1 MQQDKNMKI
10 EVNKQEIFTDYVWSF
25 MMPDHE
31 HWKKE
36 IENIVLVEKNKS
48 IHNFST
54 ENLQDKPVRAHK
66 TAWDS
71 FRRYPAVFNI
81 VKIIAAVIK
90 ESIEQEGWEAPN
102 LTAMD
107 GWINWFE
114 KNQFAHQHQHNT
126 LLSAVYYVSS
136 EHSPSEFFFHRD
148 DRFRL
153 RKENEES
160 NIKLVKPKEGSVI
173 FFTGCQSHS
182 VSANTSDQTRITLA
196 INYMGDYVK
205 NWNPYDEAK

>member
-1 MQQDKNMKI
+1 MKI
-10 EVNKQEIFTDYVWSF
+10 KVDKHVIFTDYVWSF

-36 IENIVLVEKNKS
+36 IENIITVEKNKS

-54 ENLQDKPVRAHK
+54 ENLQDRPVRAHK

-71 FRRYPAVFNI
+71 FARYPAVFNI
-81 VKIIAAVIK
+81 LKIISSTIQQ
-90 ESIEQEGWEAPN
+90 SIEQDGWEAPTLN
-102 LTAMD
+102 PVD

-114 KNQFAHQHQHNT
+114 KNQFAHEHDHNC

-136 EHSPSEFFFHRD
+136 EHSPSKFFFHRN

-153 RKENEES
+153 RKENEEA
-160 NIKLVKPKEGSVI
+160 NLKLVEPKEGSVI

-182 VSANTSDQTRITLA
+182 VSANTSDKTRITLA
-196 INYMGDYVK
+196 ANFVGEYVK
-205 NWNPYDEAK
+205 NWNPYDGEK

>member
-1 MQQDKNMKI
+1 MEIKVD
-10 EVNKQEIFTDYVWSF
+10 KQEIFTDYVWSF

-36 IENIVLVEKNKS
+36 VENIVLIEKNKS

-54 ENLQDKPVRAHK
+54 ENLENKPVQAHK

-71 FRRYPAVFNI
+71 FLRYPAVLNI
-81 VKIIAAVIK
+81 LQIIAGTIQQA
-90 ESIEQEGWEAPN
+90 IEQEGWEAPR
-102 LTAMD
+102 LKPMD
-107 GWINWFE
+107 GWINWYE
-114 KNQFAHQHQHNT
+114 KNQFAHQHIHNT

-136 EHSPSEFFFHRD
+136 DNSPSEFFFHRD

-153 RKENEES
+153 RRENEDS

-173 FFTGCQSHS
+173 FFSGCQSHS
-182 VSANTSDQTRITLA
+182 VSANTSDETRITLA
-196 INYMGDYVK
+196 TNFEGAYLEHWD
-205 NWNPYDEAK
+205 PYATK

>member
-81 VKIIAAVIK
+81 VEIIAAVIK

-205 NWNPYDEAK
+205 NWNPYDKAK

>member
-81 VKIIAAVIK
+81 VEIIAAVIK
-90 ESIEQEGWEAPN
+90 ESIEQEG
-102 LTAMD
+102 
-107 GWINWFE
+107 
-114 KNQFAHQHQHNT
+114 
-126 LLSAVYYVSS
+126 
-136 EHSPSEFFFHRD
+136 
-148 DRFRL
+148 
-153 RKENEES
+153 
-160 NIKLVKPKEGSVI
+160 
-173 FFTGCQSHS
+173 
-182 VSANTSDQTRITLA
+182 
-196 INYMGDYVK
+196 
-205 NWNPYDEAK
+205 

>member
-1 MQQDKNMKI
+1 MEIKVD
-10 EVNKQEIFTDYVWSF
+10 KQEIFTDYVWSF

-36 IENIVLVEKNKS
+36 VENIVLIEKNKA

-54 ENLQDKPVRAHK
+54 ENLENKPVQAHK

-71 FRRYPAVFNI
+71 FLRYPAVLNI
-81 VKIIAAVIK
+81 LQIIAGTIQQA
-90 ESIEQEGWEAPN
+90 IEQEGWEAPN

-148 DRFRL
+148 DRLRL
-153 RKENEES
+153 RKEN
-160 NIKLVKPKEGSVI
+160 
-173 FFTGCQSHS
+173 
-182 VSANTSDQTRITLA
+182 
-196 INYMGDYVK
+196 
-205 NWNPYDEAK
+205 

>member
-1 MQQDKNMKI
+1 MEIKVD
-10 EVNKQEIFTDYVWSF
+10 KQEIFTDYVWSF

-36 IENIVLVEKNKS
+36 VENIVLIEKNKS

-54 ENLQDKPVRAHK
+54 ENLENKPVQAHK

-71 FRRYPAVFNI
+71 FLRYPAVLNI
-81 VKIIAAVIK
+81 LQIIAGTIQQA
-90 ESIEQEGWEAPN
+90 IEQEGWEAPR
-102 LTAMD
+102 LKPMD
-107 GWINWFE
+107 GWINWYE

-153 RKENEES
+153 RRENEDS

-173 FFTGCQSHS
+173 FFSGCQSHS
-182 VSANTSDQTRITLA
+182 VSANTSDETRITLA
-196 INYMGDYVK
+196 TNFEGDYLEQ
-205 NWNPYDEAK
+205 WDPYATK